1 MRHRI
6 DYSYTTPH
14 TSPHRNTKPK
24 VHSMGNAIKAA
35 AQEYAALIG
44 NMSEQDV
51 LAAISAGN
59 QSVLRGVL
67 MLMGVAA

>member
-1 MRHRI
+1 ME
-6 DYSYTTPH
+6 
-14 TSPHRNTKPK
+14 
-24 VHSMGNAIKAA
+24 NAIKAA

-51 LAAISAGN
+51 LREISIGN
-59 QSVLRGVL
+59 QSVLHSVL

>member
-1 MRHRI
+1 MFAI
-6 DYSYTTPH
+6 FCEYL
-14 TSPHRNTKPK
+14 PHRNTKPK